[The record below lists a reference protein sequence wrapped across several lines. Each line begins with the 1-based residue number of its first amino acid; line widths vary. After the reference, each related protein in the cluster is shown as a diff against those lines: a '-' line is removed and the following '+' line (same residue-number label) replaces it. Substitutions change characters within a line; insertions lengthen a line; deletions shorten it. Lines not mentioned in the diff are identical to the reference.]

1 MDDLAALMAR
11 GRDHDGNIQPGVAGE
26 EGAGEGSLQQNVVFA
41 ALAAGQH
48 LAADALGDG
57 VHLPAAGLL
66 FALMDLVGEVV
77 GGGAAAAGVGEDV
90 DFQEADLLQELAALP
105 EIFLRLAGEAADA
118 VGGEADRAVTV
129 GGAELAD
136 HLGVLLGGID
146 AAHPAQG
153 GAATALQAQVVLGAE
168 LVHCRQPGDVF
179 GSQHI
184 GVKAAQPDTL
194 DALHPG
200 ALLHQLHEV
209 GAGVEAVAGQGDGA
223 EHHFPVA
230 GSGQLAQLGE
240 DALFRAAAH
249 RAAGAGDDAVG
260 ALAVAAVLY
269 FDKGAGVGLEPLHWQ
284 FLEPLAL
291 RVGGD
296 GDDALVAVQ
305 QLEHIIEDGF
315 PVAVA
320 TDQVG
325 LHELGRFLGESLWV
339 AAGEDGDGAG
349 VLALGPAEPL
359 AALLVAEVGD
369 GAAVHHKDVGL
380 FALRHDGETGGAEHL
395 FQRTGLI

>member
-1 MDDLAALMAR
+1 M
-11 GRDHDGNIQPGVAGE
+11 
-26 EGAGEGSLQQNVVFA
+26 
-41 ALAAGQH
+41 
-48 LAADALGDG
+48 
-57 VHLPAAGLL
+57 
-66 FALMDLVGEVV
+66 
-77 GGGAAAAGVGEDV
+77 
-90 DFQEADLLQELAALP
+90 
-105 EIFLRLAGEAADA
+105 
-118 VGGEADRAVTV
+118 
-129 GGAELAD
+129 
-136 HLGVLLGGID
+136 
-146 AAHPAQG
+146 
-153 GAATALQAQVVLGAE
+153 VLGAE

-179 GSQHI
+179 GGQHI
-184 GVKAAQPDTL
+184 GVKAAQPDAF

-230 GSGQLAQLGE
+230 GSGQLAQLVQ
-240 DALFRAAAH
+240 DAGLGAAAH

-269 FDKGAGVGLEPLHWQ
+269 FNKGAGVGLEPLHRQ

-320 TDQVG
+320 ADQVG
-325 LHELGRFLGESLWV
+325 LHELGRFLGESLRV